1 MCRYSRDENKHREE
15 HIVGGMKYDT
25 VWSIQWWKNSHVQY
39 WNVQFSV
46 TRVLKSLSENPESDL
61 HFWLQVK
68 FLNTV
73 CHLTQYYQFEGYYN
87 RVHLRLKM
95 MGEGCDAKKCSFAVS
110 ILVLLPRCKFHQL
123 QQQRQLATILESCK
137 FPRTIAELLSSLIL
151 LYSSLLLCS
160 STRCIFTGIWHIC
173 QKVKGFLT
181 TSAHFLPYLFLAENS
196 RIQMRSFVQIKT
208 LETEE
213 EA

>member
-1 MCRYSRDENKHREE
+1 MMKKQSRTILECAIFRHESLEVSKR
-15 HIVGGMKYDT
+15 KSR
-25 VWSIQWWKNSHVQY
+25 VWPTFLTS
-39 WNVQFSV
+39 
-46 TRVLKSLSENPESDL
+46 SE
-61 HFWLQVK
+61 V
-68 FLNTV
+68 LNTV

-160 STRCIFTGIWHIC
+160 TRCIFTGIWHIC

>member
-1 MCRYSRDENKHREE
+1 MMKKQSRTILECAIFRHESLEVSKR
-15 HIVGGMKYDT
+15 KSR
-25 VWSIQWWKNSHVQY
+25 VWPTFLTS
-39 WNVQFSV
+39 
-46 TRVLKSLSENPESDL
+46 SE
-61 HFWLQVK
+61 V
-68 FLNTV
+68 LNTV

-151 LYSSLLLCS
+151 YSTVCAFFYDYDAFLQE
-160 STRCIFTGIWHIC
+160 FGIYAKKSKDFWQPVHT
-173 QKVKGFLT
+173 FYLT
-181 TSAHFLPYLFLAENS
+181 
-196 RIQMRSFVQIKT
+196 SF
-208 LETEE
+208 
-213 EA
+213 

>member
-1 MCRYSRDENKHREE
+1 M
-15 HIVGGMKYDT
+15 
-25 VWSIQWWKNSHVQY
+25 QKNAVL
-39 WNVQFSV
+39 QF
-46 TRVLKSLSENPESDL
+46 RSL
-61 HFWLQVK
+61 F
-68 FLNTV
+68 FF
-73 CHLTQYYQFEGYYN
+73 C
-87 RVHLRLKM
+87 
-95 MGEGCDAKKCSFAVS
+95 CSA
-110 ILVLLPRCKFHQL
+110 RCKFHQL

-151 LYSSLLLCS
+151 FSTLLCS

-213 EA
+213 EASKLRDS

>member
-1 MCRYSRDENKHREE
+1 MRY
-15 HIVGGMKYDT
+15 
-25 VWSIQWWKNSHVQY
+25 
-39 WNVQFSV
+39 
-46 TRVLKSLSENPESDL
+46 
-61 HFWLQVK
+61 
-68 FLNTV
+68 
-73 CHLTQYYQFEGYYN
+73 LTQYYQFEGYYN

-110 ILVLLPRCKFHQL
+110 ILVLL
-123 QQQRQLATILESCK
+123 
-137 FPRTIAELLSSLIL
+137 
-151 LYSSLLLCS
+151 LLLCS
-160 STRCIFTGIWHIC
+160 MQVSSTATAAAASDNLGKLQISTHDRRIAFFFNPLLYCSSARCIFTGIWHIC

>member
-1 MCRYSRDENKHREE
+1 MCY
-15 HIVGGMKYDT
+15 
-25 VWSIQWWKNSHVQY
+25 
-39 WNVQFSV
+39 
-46 TRVLKSLSENPESDL
+46 
-61 HFWLQVK
+61 
-68 FLNTV
+68 
-73 CHLTQYYQFEGYYN
+73 LTEYHQFEGYYN

-110 ILVLLPRCKFHQL
+110 ILVLLPQCKFHQL

-151 LYSSLLLCS
+151 LYSSLLLC